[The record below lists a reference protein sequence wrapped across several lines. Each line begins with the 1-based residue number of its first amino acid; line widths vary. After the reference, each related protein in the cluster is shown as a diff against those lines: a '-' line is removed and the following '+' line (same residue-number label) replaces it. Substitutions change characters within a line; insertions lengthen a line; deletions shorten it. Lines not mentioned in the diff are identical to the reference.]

1 MEARLSADVDVVYA
15 FGKHRFLPRRQL
27 LVYGEAPVRVGARA
41 LDLLQLLI
49 ERQGELVSKSDL
61 IRFAW
66 PDIFVHESNLKVNIA
81 ALRRALQQDRNELPY
96 IVTVSGRGY
105 RFAVPARLETTLAST
120 LTALSGDHCNAS
132 LPALPS
138 PVGRDD
144 DIAALAAAVSEGS
157 VVTIVGPAGVGKT
170 TVAVAAARQLAE
182 RLPHGACFVDLAA
195 INDPQLVCAAVA
207 SALGLSAGLADLL
220 VGIVAALR
228 STNRLLILDN
238 CEHVLST
245 AASLAAHIRESV
257 PQVGIIATSR
267 EPLRVLSENVY
278 RLPPLQCPADDMPV
292 DGTQAMA
299 FPAVALF
306 VMRAQETSGYC
317 LTDHDAP
324 AVADI
329 CRRLDGIPLAIELAA
344 PRLQT
349 YDAATLLQHLSRS
362 FGLLNHGPRSAP
374 LRHQALQTTLDWSYR
389 LLSDTEARL
398 LRLLSVFAGAFT
410 RDDVLGVTS
419 EHDTPPSE
427 SATCL
432 VNLVSKSLVSQTYA
446 GGRLQ
451 HRLLDATRSYA
462 RERLRAEGEHRRA
475 CEAHARYLLRLFKQA
490 EAEWARLPREDWLA
504 SYGQRA
510 PDLRKAIDWAFCAD
524 GDPEIGIRL
533 TVAAIPLWD
542 ELSSVGESSQRV
554 RTALQ
559 AVKAVPDCDPILQM
573 KLATAHARS
582 LAFAERLDPGAEA
595 ACLESVRLA
604 QMNGDAD
611 YHLRSVWGLAVL
623 QSFAGRHREAAA
635 SLDQLDAIAKRAR
648 DHRAQPASARFRYM
662 TQFYRGEIVRAHD
675 ALRQLARHCDTPDR
689 NPQTSRFQIDP
700 YVVTRTS
707 LAFVSWVR
715 GDTAE
720 AVKTATL
727 ALDSAKAIKHV
738 VSESNAL
745 ALAVIPIVLWTG
757 NLDAAERHV
766 ARLIE
771 TLNQKGLTSW
781 GPLSDFFH
789 ATIRHRRGESDAV
802 EAMQNAADRIL
813 SAGSLLRAPIYLSM
827 LAEAALERDQVQ
839 LARASIA
846 TAIAQAE
853 QQDEAWCQ
861 AELLRVL
868 GLVERSLGKQS
879 SAEGT
884 LRRAVTTASQ
894 TGALSFQLR
903 AACNLA
909 DGWARAGRRRA
920 AVALLDPICQRF
932 APAIDDT
939 DVAHARRILDRMRDD
954 DAGRLKAMAISPS
967 PFPKR
972 PGLAME

>member
-1 MEARLSADVDVVYA
+1 MEARLSGDVDVVYA

-27 LVYGEAPVRVGARA
+27 LICGEVPVRVGARA

-81 ALRRALQQDRNELPY
+81 ALRRALRQDRNELPY

-105 RFAVPARLETTLAST
+105 RFAGPARLETSLVST
-120 LTALSGDHCNAS
+120 LTAPSGGYSSTS
-132 LPALPS
+132 LPVLPGM
-138 PVGRDD
+138 VGRDD
-144 DIAALAAAVSEGS
+144 DVDALATAVSDGG

-170 TVAVAAARQLAE
+170 TVAVAAARRLAE
-182 RLPHGACFVDLAA
+182 FFPQGACFVDLAA
-195 INDPQLVCAAVA
+195 INDPQLVCAAIA
-207 SALGLSAGLADLL
+207 SSLGLSTGLADLL

-228 STNRLLILDN
+228 SANQLLILDN
-238 CEHVLST
+238 CEHVLSAT
-245 AASLAAHIRESV
+245 ASVAAHIRECV

-267 EPLRVLSENVY
+267 EPLHIPSENVY
-278 RLPPLQCPADDMPV
+278 RLPPLQCPPQDMPV

-306 VMRAQETSGYC
+306 VTRAQDMTGYR
-317 LTDHDAP
+317 LSDHDAP

-329 CRRLDGIPLAIELAA
+329 CRRLDGVPLAIELAA

-349 YDAATLLQHLSRS
+349 YDAATLLEHLNRS
-362 FGLLNHGPRSAP
+362 FGLLNNGRRSAP

-389 LLSDTEARL
+389 LLSDAEARL
-398 LRLLSVFAGAFT
+398 LRLLSVFAGTFT
-410 RDDVLGVTS
+410 PDDALAVANELG
-419 EHDTPPSE
+419 TPPSD

-432 VNLVSKSLVSQTYA
+432 ENLASKSLVSQTNA

-462 RERLRAEGEHRRA
+462 RERLRAEGEHRRT
-475 CEAHARYLLRLFKQA
+475 CEAHARYLLRLFVQA
-490 EAEWARLPREDWLA
+490 EVEWAWLPREDWLA
-504 SYGQRA
+504 NYGQRA
-510 PDLRKAIDWAFCAD
+510 HDLRKAIDWAFCAD
-524 GDPEIGIRL
+524 GDPEIGVRL

-554 RTALQ
+554 RTALL
-559 AVKAVPDCDPILQM
+559 AAKTVPDCDPTLQM
-573 KLATAHARS
+573 KLATADARN
-582 LAFAERLDPGAEA
+582 LAFAERLDPDAEA

-623 QSFAGRHREAAA
+623 KSFSGRHRDVPAI
-635 SLDQLDAIAKRAR
+635 LDQLDATATRTGNPG
-648 DHRAQPASARFRYM
+648 AQPASARFRHM
-662 TQFYRGEIVRAHD
+662 TQFYRGDIVHAHE
-675 ALRQLARHCDTPDR
+675 ALRHLARRHDTLDQSPHI
-689 NPQTSRFQIDP
+689 SRFQIDP

-720 AVKTATL
+720 AVRTAML
-727 ALDSAKAIKHV
+727 ALGGAQATKHI

-745 ALAVIPIVLWTG
+745 ALSVIPIAIWTG
-757 NLDAAERHV
+757 NLDAAERHLT
-766 ARLIE
+766 RLIE

-781 GPLSDFFH
+781 RPLSDFFH
-789 ATIRHRRGESDAV
+789 AAIRHRREESDAV
-802 EAMQNAADRIL
+802 EAMRIAADRIL
-813 SAGSLLRAPIYLSM
+813 SGGFLLRAPIYLSQ
-827 LAEAALERDQVQ
+827 LAEAALERGRVQ
-839 LARASIA
+839 LARTSIA
-846 TAIAQAE
+846 TAIAQAGR
-853 QQDEAWCQ
+853 QDEAWCQ
-861 AELLRVL
+861 SELLRVD
-868 GLVERSLGKQS
+868 GLVEQSLGRQG
-879 SAEGT
+879 SAEDK
-884 LRRAVTTASQ
+884 LRRAVTTAGE

-909 DGWARAGRRRA
+909 DGWIRAGRRRA
-920 AVALLDPICQRF
+920 AIALLDPICRRF
-932 APAIDDT
+932 APAINDT
-939 DVAHARRILDRMRDD
+939 DVAIARRMLNRARNDEDD
-954 DAGRLKAMAISPS
+954 GLEAIASSPS
-967 PFPKR
+967 RLPKR